1 MAGMAEVV
9 ETPEQKLKR
18 HEDALVACMAEITKL
33 REENARLRS
42 SENNAH
48 SVLREIYNDP
58 DAPHG
63 VRVKAAGL
71 GPARHDCHIMVFAV
85 ANFAEA
91 LTKRRKKPAPKPAGR
106 SGREHAN
113 YRRSALL
120 GPCCKRPSS
129 GNTAKETDELAP
141 PHSITSSARSRID
154 GGTVRPSALAVLV
167 FTAISNFTGT

>member
-1 MAGMAEVV
+1 MVYKGGVVEVV

-33 REENARLRS
+33 RAENARLRS

-71 GPARHDCHIMVFAV
+71 ALPHETPRLTPVPPPLDLVAEPYEPLAVVVERQRKRCDAMQALPLAERERLIKGVVRHD
-85 ANFAEA
+85 
-91 LTKRRKKPAPKPAGR
+91 
-106 SGREHAN
+106 
-113 YRRSALL
+113 
-120 GPCCKRPSS
+120 
-129 GNTAKETDELAP
+129 GNGQD
-141 PHSITSSARSRID
+141 D
-154 GGTVRPSALAVLV
+154 D
-167 FTAISNFTGT
+167 TGS

>member
-1 MAGMAEVV
+1 MVYKGGMVEVV

-71 GPARHDCHIMVFAV
+71 ALPHETPRLTPVPPPLDLVAEPYEPLAVVVERQRARADRMLLEDPQYRDLPKVFSS
-85 ANFAEA
+85 
-91 LTKRRKKPAPKPAGR
+91 RDD
-106 SGREHAN
+106 
-113 YRRSALL
+113 
-120 GPCCKRPSS
+120 SS
-129 GNTAKETDELAP
+129 GD
-141 PHSITSSARSRID
+141 
-154 GGTVRPSALAVLV
+154 
-167 FTAISNFTGT
+167 